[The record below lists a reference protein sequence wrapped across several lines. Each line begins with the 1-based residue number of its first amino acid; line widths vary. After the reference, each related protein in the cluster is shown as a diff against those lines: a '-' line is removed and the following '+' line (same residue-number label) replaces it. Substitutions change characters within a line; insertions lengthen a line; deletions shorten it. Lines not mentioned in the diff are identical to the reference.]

1 MNPVRIEISFALL
14 GIAVYVRT
22 WIIVVCAST
31 IVRIKPCGALTSLEH
46 VNNVNCTCNIHV
58 RYVMSF
64 SFEKLRKGGGS
75 LAMDNGSSALSL
87 SELWLCSSLWPTGL
101 LQGM

>member
-1 MNPVRIEISFALL
+1 MFALL

-64 SFEKLRKGGGS
+64 SF
-75 LAMDNGSSALSL
+75 N
-87 SELWLCSSLWPTGL
+87 L
-101 LQGM
+101 LHVSW

>member
-1 MNPVRIEISFALL
+1 MKREFFCENMFALL

-64 SFEKLRKGGGS
+64 SFEKFRHIH
-75 LAMDNGSSALSL
+75 ALGA
-87 SELWLCSSLWPTGL
+87 GL
-101 LQGM
+101 HESFV